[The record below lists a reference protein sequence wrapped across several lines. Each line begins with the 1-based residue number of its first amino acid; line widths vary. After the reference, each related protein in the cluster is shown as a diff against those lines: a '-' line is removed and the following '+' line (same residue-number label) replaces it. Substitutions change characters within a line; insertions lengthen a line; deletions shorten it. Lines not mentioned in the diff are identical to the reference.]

1 MKLMLLKSIQNDHNI
16 YPACQHMCLVIK
28 NSFKKYEINY
38 MEEKLE
44 GLMEF

>member
-16 YPACQHMCLVIK
+16 YPACQHVCLVI
-28 NSFKKYEINY
+28 NSLKKYEINY